1 MTTRDEVTGLAD
13 MARWCF
19 SKSLDARVD
28 AAKRA
33 ELLVLGERINER
45 VGRLATKRFDEGKGE
60 FAEAH
65 AELKATIA
73 SVKKRQDDLDALEG
87 TLAKVAAVI
96 GAVDKLLGVVL

>member
-1 MTTRDEVTGLAD
+1 MTTRDETAALAD
-13 MARWCF
+13 MVRWCF

-33 ELLVLGERINER
+33 ELLVLGEQLQGR
-45 VGRLATKRFDEGKGE
+45 VERLAARRFDEGKSG
-60 FAEAH
+60 FAEAR
-65 AELKATIA
+65 AELTATIA

-96 GAVDKLLGVVL
+96 GAADKLLGVVL